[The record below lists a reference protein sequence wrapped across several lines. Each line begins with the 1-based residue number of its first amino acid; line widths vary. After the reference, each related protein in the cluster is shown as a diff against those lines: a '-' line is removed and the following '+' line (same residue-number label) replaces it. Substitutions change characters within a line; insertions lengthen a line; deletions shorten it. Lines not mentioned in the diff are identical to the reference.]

1 MRNYAS
7 AETQGAE
14 MARILIKGLGL
25 VFSGR
30 MVEPIL
36 DANAL
41 LIEDGRIAGIGHAK
55 DFEAETV
62 IDAQGCAVMPGLI
75 DNHVHPAFGDWTP
88 RQNQLGWIEAMVH
101 GGTTTL
107 ISAGEVHLPGRPK
120 DPVGV
125 KALAIA
131 AQRCFSAFRPMGA
144 KVIAGAPVPE
154 RGIAE
159 ADYKEMAAAG
169 VTLLG
174 EIGLGTIKDQDEVV
188 QVMRW
193 ARAAGLNAMI
203 HCGGPSIAG
212 SNLMQREVVIAAD
225 ADIVAHINGGPTSLP
240 AAELTKVIEGTH
252 RAIEVVHNGNPRN
265 AIHALNVLREMGR
278 LDRLVIGTD
287 SPAGSGVQPLGVMR
301 TISLL
306 CSLGQLSPG
315 IAIAAASGNTAHWRR
330 LPDGTIRLGAPAD
343 LVFLDAPIGGAGSD
357 ASEAFSFGEIPGIGM
372 VMVDGEVKTAR
383 SRNTPPAARIPA
395 VLT

>member
-1 MRNYAS
+1 
-7 AETQGAE
+7 
-14 MARILIKGLGL
+14 MARILVKGLGL
-25 VFSGR
+25 VFSGDVANPR
-30 MVEPIL
+30 L
-36 DANAL
+36 DAEAI
-41 LIEDGRIAGIGHAK
+41 LIDEGRIAGIGRA
-55 DFEAETV
+55 DEWTGAATV
-62 IDAQGCAVMPGLI
+62 IDAHGCAVMPGLI

-131 AQRCFSAFRPMGA
+131 AQRCFAAFRPMGA
-144 KVIAGAPVPE
+144 RVLAGAPVPE
-154 RGIAE
+154 RGMTQ
-159 ADYKEMAAAG
+159 ADYDEMGAAG
-169 VTLLG
+169 VRLLG
-174 EIGLGTIKDQDEVV
+174 EIGLGTIKDLAEVV
-188 QVMRW
+188 EVAAM
-193 ARAAGLNAMI
+193 ARKAGLYSMI

-240 AAELTKVIEGTH
+240 AAELTKVIEGTS

-265 AIHALNVLREMGR
+265 ALHAMNVLREMGR

-306 CSLGQLSPG
+306 CSLGDLDPG
-315 IAIAAASGNTAHWRR
+315 IAIAAAGGNTAHWRNIEAGR
-330 LPDGTIRLGAPAD
+330 IAVGAPAD
-343 LVFLDAPIGGAGSD
+343 LVFLDAPIGGAGRD
-357 ASEAFSFGEIPGIGM
+357 AAEAFTSGELPGIGM
-372 VMVDGEVKTAR
+372 VMVDGEVRTAR
-383 SRNTPPAARIPA
+383 SRNTPPAARIPEMSR
-395 VLT
+395 

>member
-1 MRNYAS
+1 
-7 AETQGAE
+7 
-14 MARILIKGLGL
+14 MARILVKGLGL
-25 VFSGR
+25 VFSGDIAAPR
-30 MVEPIL
+30 L
-36 DANAL
+36 DADAI
-41 LIEDGRIAGIGHAK
+41 LIDGGKIAGIGRAK
-55 DFEAETV
+55 DFEGDTV

-107 ISAGEVHLPGRPK
+107 VSAGEVHLPGRPK

-144 KVIAGAPVPE
+144 KVLAGAPVPE

-159 ADYKEMAAAG
+159 ADYREMGEAG

-174 EIGLGTIKDQDEVV
+174 EIGLGTIRDHEEVV

-212 SNLMQREVVIAAD
+212 SNLMQREVVIACD

-240 AAELTKVIEGTH
+240 MAELTKVIEGTG

-265 AIHALNVLREMGR
+265 AIHAMQVLREMGR
-278 LDRLVIGTD
+278 LDRLVLGTD

-306 CSLGQLSPG
+306 CSLGGLDPA
-315 IAIAAASGNTAHWRR
+315 IAIAAAGGNTARWRGISA
-330 LPDGTIRLGAPAD
+330 GTIKLGAAAD
-343 LVFLDAPIGGAGSD
+343 LVFLDAPIGGAGTGAD
-357 ASEAFSFGEIPGIGM
+357 EAFSFGEIPGIGM
-372 VMVDGEVKTAR
+372 VMVDGEVKTMR
-383 SRNTPPAARIPA
+383 SRNTPPAARVPELRA
-395 VLT
+395 